1 MLYLLRH
8 LVANLTLCRTRR
20 EQKIA
25 MTTRAEQKEKT
36 RLTIIQAAL
45 TLSEDK
51 GFNALSLREVTRE
64 ANIAPATFYRHFDDM
79 EELGLVLVDQV
90 GLTLRQIMRKARQ
103 RIRNNGS
110 VIETSVE
117 TFFEYMNLNPQLFR
131 LLASGL
137 NSGPIQFRQALQKEK
152 RRFIEELADDLNQDT
167 RLKLVPLAAELMVN
181 QVFIAGIEAL
191 DKTNPDI
198 KLIKSNLVQ
207 QLRMAFLGSINIKNT

>member
-1 MLYLLRH
+1 MS
-8 LVANLTLCRTRR
+8 
-20 EQKIA
+20 
-25 MTTRAEQKEKT
+25 TRAEQKEKT

-137 NSGPIQFRQALQKEK
+137 NSGPIQFRQALKKEK
-152 RRFIEELADDLNQDT
+152 RRFIEELEDDLKTDEG
-167 RLKLVPLAAELMVN
+167 LKLIPEAAELMVN

-191 DKTNPDI
+191 DKSPQDI
-198 KLIKSNLVQ
+198 DKVKSSLVL
-207 QLRMAFLGSINIKNT
+207 QLRMVFIGSMNIKTS

>member
-1 MLYLLRH
+1 
-8 LVANLTLCRTRR
+8 
-20 EQKIA
+20 

>member
-1 MLYLLRH
+1 MS
-8 LVANLTLCRTRR
+8 
-20 EQKIA
+20 
-25 MTTRAEQKEKT
+25 TRAEQKERT
-36 RLTIIQAAL
+36 RLLIIQAAL

-51 GFNALSLREVTRE
+51 SFNALSLREVTRS

-90 GLTLRQIMRKARQ
+90 GLTLRQIMRKSRQ

-117 TFFEYMNLNPQLFR
+117 TFFEYMTLNPQLFR

-137 NSGPIQFRQALQKEK
+137 NSGPAQFRQALQKEK
-152 RRFIEELADDLNQDT
+152 RRFVEELIDDLSNDP
-167 RLKLVPLAAELMVN
+167 RLKEVHLAAELMVN

-191 DKTNPDI
+191 DKSSDQI
-198 KLIKSNLVQ
+198 IQVKSSLSQ
-207 QLRMAFLGSINIKNT
+207 QLRMVFIGSMGMRTE

>member
-1 MLYLLRH
+1 MS
-8 LVANLTLCRTRR
+8 
-20 EQKIA
+20 
-25 MTTRAEQKEKT
+25 TRAEQKERT

-45 TLSEDK
+45 SLSEDK

-79 EELGLVLVDQV
+79 DELGLVLVDQV
-90 GLTLRQIMRKARQ
+90 GLTLRQIMRKSRH

-137 NSGPIQFRQALQKEK
+137 NSGPVQFRQALQKEK
-152 RRFIEELADDLNQDT
+152 RRFIEELADDLNTDE

-191 DKTNPDI
+191 DKSQQDIEDI
-198 KLIKSNLVQ
+198 KASLAQ
-207 QLRMAFLGSINIKNT
+207 QLRMVFIGSMNIQAERTLK

>member
-1 MLYLLRH
+1 MS
-8 LVANLTLCRTRR
+8 
-20 EQKIA
+20 
-25 MTTRAEQKEKT
+25 TRAEQKEKT

-90 GLTLRQIMRKARQ
+90 GLTLRQIMRKARH

-137 NSGPIQFRQALQKEK
+137 NSGPLQFRQALQKEK
-152 RRFIEELADDLNQDT
+152 RRFIEELTDDLLQDH

-191 DKTNPDI
+191 DKSNPDI
-198 KLIKSNLVQ
+198 AQIKSGLTK
-207 QLRMAFLGSINIKNT
+207 QLRMAFIGSMNIRTDG

>member
-1 MLYLLRH
+1 
-8 LVANLTLCRTRR
+8 
-20 EQKIA
+20 

-131 LLASGL
+131 ILASGL

-152 RRFIEELADDLNQDT
+152 RRFIEELADDLIQDK

-191 DKTNPDI
+191 DKTTPDI

>member
-1 MLYLLRH
+1 
-8 LVANLTLCRTRR
+8 
-20 EQKIA
+20 

-152 RRFIEELADDLNQDT
+152 RRFIEELADDLIQDK

-191 DKTNPDI
+191 DKTTPDI